1 MSTGQYS
8 QRAAILKSCENLR
21 ALMASVPRA
30 VTFCFIQELGRIKA
44 RAQSESE
51 SGLARVADDLA
62 SLIGRLKEQDAGD
75 GTTVI
80 NPDRWER
87 FFGR

>member
-1 MSTGQYS
+1 MASGQHS
-8 QRAAILKSCENLR
+8 QRSAILTSCENLR

-30 VTFCFIQELGRIKA
+30 VTFYSIQELGRIKA
-44 RAQSESE
+44 RAQTESE

-80 NPDRWER
+80 NPDRWKR
-87 FFGR
+87 FFG